1 MYTACNESTANLKL
15 IDKLNVG
22 SWRAALND
30 LITVSGNFW
39 VEAATD
45 CLRASSDG
53 IISVKCRH
61 TNF

>member
-1 MYTACNESTANLKL
+1 MYTACNKPTAKLKL
-15 IDKLNVG
+15 IDKLNVE

-45 CLRASSDG
+45 
-53 IISVKCRH
+53 
-61 TNF
+61 